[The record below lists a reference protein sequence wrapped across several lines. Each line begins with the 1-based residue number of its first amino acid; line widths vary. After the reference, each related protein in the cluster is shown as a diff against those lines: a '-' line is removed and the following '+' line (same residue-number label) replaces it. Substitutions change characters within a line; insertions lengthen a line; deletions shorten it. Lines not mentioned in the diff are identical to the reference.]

1 MSFRKLVVKRA
12 MSVSLFLF
20 LALVALYS
28 LIHSS
33 LFSVKEVAV
42 TGNQV
47 VMAGEIKA
55 LSGIIA
61 DTNIFQIDPARAEQA
76 VRVHPL
82 IKDVKVIR
90 HLPNRIEIN
99 VVERKPWAVV
109 PAGET
114 FWIIDDCGVC
124 IDRVESIQ
132 TLTCPVITIE
142 GIPAKISVG
151 RRLNP
156 DAIGAVRDIIKNL
169 SELQLGQ
176 ISEFHCKK
184 DNQVYIYTLRG
195 TEIRFGHTDRLSE
208 KVGMIDRVL
217 EMEQELSPGE
227 ALAYVD
233 LRFKGQP
240 VAKYR

>member
-1 MSFRKLVVKRA
+1 MSLRKLVVKRA
-12 MSVSLFLF
+12 MSISLFLF
-20 LALVALYS
+20 LALVAFYS

-33 LFSVKEVAV
+33 LFSVKEVAL
-42 TGNQV
+42 TGNKV

-55 LSGIIA
+55 LSGIVA

-76 VRVHPL
+76 VKIHPL
-82 IKDVKVIR
+82 IKDAKVVR
-90 HLPNRIEIN
+90 HLPNRIEIK

-114 FWIIDDCGVC
+114 FWIIDDCGVF
-124 IDRVESIQ
+124 IDRTESIQ
-132 TLTCPVITIE
+132 TVSCPVITME
-142 GIPAKISVG
+142 GIPPKISIG
-151 RRLNP
+151 QRLNE
-156 DAIGAVRDIIKNL
+156 DAIGAVRDIVNNL
-169 SELQLGQ
+169 SELQLSQ
-176 ISEFHCKK
+176 ISEFHCRK

-208 KVGMIDRVL
+208 KVRMIDQVL